1 MDLSFYLKKIS
12 LTVWGVKC
20 CPRGPGLKLF
30 VPGVE
35 LGKVTAS
42 RRWDIVKGLWS

>member
-1 MDLSFYLKKIS
+1 MLPKGP
-12 LTVWGVKC
+12 WVKA
-20 CPRGPGLKLF
+20 F

-35 LGKVTAS
+35 LGKVMAS